1 MGLMVET
8 AKWDH
13 FIRYDTNS
21 YRSAAVTASSDVQ
34 SRRSVVPE
42 KRRSRSHRMTSDIG
56 QFLLVLDFDSSGR
69 LVTFSNTRGTNN
81 TVVGY
86 LPAPIDQ
93 DPKEK
98 SVAKE

>member
-1 MGLMVET
+1 MELMVET
-8 AKWDH
+8 ARRDH
-13 FIRYDTNS
+13 FIRNDTNT

-42 KRRSRSHRMTSDIG
+42 KRRSRSHGMTSDIG
-56 QFLLVLDFDSSGR
+56 QVLLVDFNSNGR